1 MPHVTASDGVR
12 TYYETAGE
20 GRPLLLITGAFGT
33 LEAWYE
39 YGWVDA
45 LSAERRLIMIDL
57 RGHGRSDTPHDA
69 ATYGWRKNA
78 TDAIAV
84 LEAESATG
92 VDVFGQSMGGQVV
105 IALMHADTSRIR
117 SLAANG
123 AYAMPEPLG
132 RPIGRMLKRAK
143 MLRDE
148 GMAGTFRANEGTPT
162 LPGEEASAANRERVL
177 SGDPEA
183 FACEAEG
190 QAPMDDQH
198 LPPSGPPTMFF
209 AAEHD
214 PLAVRTCEDLPSKF
228 PYARYTY
235 LAGESHFVTRKPAT
249 FIPLL
254 REFWST
260 LPD

>member
-1 MPHVTASDGVR
+1 MPHITASDGVR
-12 TYYETAGE
+12 TYYEAVGE
-20 GRPLLLITGAFGT
+20 GRPLLLMTGAFGT

-57 RGHGRSDTPHDA
+57 RGHGRSDKPHDPA
-69 ATYGWRKNA
+69 AYGWRKNA

-84 LEAESATG
+84 LEAESANG
-92 VDVFGQSMGGQVV
+92 ADVFGQSMGGQVV
-105 IALMHADTSRIR
+105 IALLHANTSRIR
-117 SLAANG
+117 SLACNG
-123 AYAMPEPLG
+123 AYAMREPLG

-143 MLRDE
+143 VLREE
-148 GMAGTFRANEGTPT
+148 GMAGMMRIDVGTPP
-162 LPGEEASAANRERVL
+162 LPGEERSAANSEQVL
-177 SGDPEA
+177 SGDAEA

-198 LPPSGPPTMFF
+198 LPPSAPPTMFF

-214 PLAVRTCEDLPSKF
+214 PQAVQTCQDLPSRF

-235 LAGESHFVTRKPAT
+235 IPGESHFVTRKPAT
-249 FIPLL
+249 FLPLL

-260 LPD
+260 LPG